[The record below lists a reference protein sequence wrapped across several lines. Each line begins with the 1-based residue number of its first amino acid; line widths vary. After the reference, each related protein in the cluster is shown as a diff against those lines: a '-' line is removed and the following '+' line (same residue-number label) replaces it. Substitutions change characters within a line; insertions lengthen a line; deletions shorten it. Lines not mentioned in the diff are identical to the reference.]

1 MKKITSAFI
10 LVSQLFFGSSILAN
24 TDGMA
29 VIDYQAIFFG
39 TDVAR
44 QAFEELQESDEYK
57 EITDDIA
64 LKDGERKDSADNLE
78 KDGPTMSE
86 SEKADLYKKIQ
97 SLTQDLQ
104 FLAQKRGAL
113 EQELGQKL
121 QAEQAETVQ
130 KVVNELIIAKKIK
143 LLFRREALAAFEGTN
158 PLINITPEV
167 IELINQESEE

>member
-1 MKKITSAFI
+1 MKKITSALI
-10 LVSQLFFGSSILAN
+10 LVSQLFFGSSLLAN

-39 TDVAR
+39 TDAAR

-64 LKDGERKDSADNLE
+64 LKDGERKDAADKLE

-104 FLAQKRGAL
+104 L
-113 EQELGQKL
+113 
-121 QAEQAETVQ
+121 VQ

>member
-1 MKKITSAFI
+1 MKKITSALI
-10 LVSQLFFGSSILAN
+10 LVSQLFFGSSLLAN

-39 TDVAR
+39 TDEAR

-64 LKDGERKDSADNLE
+64 LKDGERKDAADKLE

-113 EQELGQKL
+113 
-121 QAEQAETVQ
+121 
-130 KVVNELIIAKKIK
+130 
-143 LLFRREALAAFEGTN
+143 
-158 PLINITPEV
+158 
-167 IELINQESEE
+167 

>member
-1 MKKITSAFI
+1 MKKFTSALI
-10 LVSQLFFGSSILAN
+10 LVSQLFFGSSLLAN

-39 TDVAR
+39 TDAAR

-64 LKDGERKDSADNLE
+64 LKDGERKDTADKLE

-143 LLFRREALAAFEGTN
+143 L
-158 PLINITPEV
+158 
-167 IELINQESEE
+167 